1 MFFRQKRELSPPEVT
16 FEEAKG
22 SDVLGIRP
30 FSWGCPMDGFLRY
43 IYIFS
48 NNPSEAYESQK
59 NDFLVSLT

>member
-30 FSWGCPMDGFLRY
+30 FSSGMSYGRLFKIY
-43 IYIFS
+43 IYIYFPIIPVKPM
-48 NNPSEAYESQK
+48 NHR
-59 NDFLVSLT
+59 T